1 MLIIL
6 DTNFLIYMAK
16 EKIDY
21 VDELSNLLN
30 EDYQIVVPKQVINE
44 LTSLK
49 NDKLKKVSGKD
60 KLASDLA
67 LKILKSNK
75 IQTIQTKKS
84 KNISVDQSIINL
96 ANQDKKNIVCTLDKE
111 MRKTL
116 GRVILLNKGNKL
128 ILTR

>member
-1 MLIIL
+1 
-6 DTNFLIYMAK
+6 MAK

-60 KLASDLA
+60 KLAADLA

-96 ANQDKKNIVCTLDKE
+96 AHQDKKNIVCTLDKE
-111 MRKTL
+111 MRKIL

>member
-1 MLIIL
+1 
-6 DTNFLIYMAK
+6 MAK

-21 VDELSNLLN
+21 VDELSTLLN

-49 NDKLKKVSGKD
+49 NDTKKKVSGKD

-67 LKILKSNK
+67 LKILKANK
-75 IQTIQTKKS
+75 IKTIETKRS
-84 KNISVDQSIINL
+84 RNISVDQSIINL
-96 ANQDKKNIVCTLDKE
+96 AKKDKKNIVCTLDKE

>member
-21 VDELSNLLN
+21 VDELSTLLN

-49 NDKLKKVSGKD
+49 NDTKKKVSGKD

-67 LKILKSNK
+67 LKILKANK
-75 IQTIQTKKS
+75 IKTIETKRS
-84 KNISVDQSIINL
+84 RNISVDQSIINL
-96 ANQDKKNIVCTLDKE
+96 AKKDKKNIVCTLDKE

>member
-1 MLIIL
+1 MKIIL

-21 VDELSNLLN
+21 VDELSTLLN

-49 NDKLKKVSGKD
+49 NDTKKKVSGKD

-67 LKILKSNK
+67 LKILKANK
-75 IQTIQTKKS
+75 IKTIETKRS
-84 KNISVDQSIINL
+84 RNISVDQSIINL
-96 ANQDKKNIVCTLDKE
+96 AKKDKKNIVCTLDKE